1 MTTTTER
8 AKARTARKTPVP
20 TPESGPKV
28 DKVKPKAKVKPKPK
42 PKPVL
47 KVEPKPASRPVSRS
61 RAPFVLLVI
70 GLLGGALVC
79 LLILNT
85 VLARDAYTMTELK
98 TSNNQLNQQAQE
110 LAKQNAQMAAPKSI
124 AQMARSMGM
133 VQPNQPAFVDLSNGR
148 VTGSTLRPVPS
159 AAAAAA
165 AAARVVG
172 VPGAIVPGDG
182 IPGWTG
188 ALPETKPAEA
198 P

>member
-8 AKARTARKTPVP
+8 AKSRTARKTPVP
-20 TPESGPKV
+20 TPESDPKV
-28 DKVKPKAKVKPKPK
+28 DKVKAKVKPKPKPK

-47 KVEPKPASRPVSRS
+47 KVEPKPVSRPVSRS

-98 TSNNQLNQQAQE
+98 TSNNRLHQQAQE

-133 VQPNQPAFVDLSNGR
+133 VQPNQPAFVDLTNGR
-148 VTGSTLRPVPS
+148 VTGGTVRPVPT

>member
-1 MTTTTER
+1 
-8 AKARTARKTPVP
+8 V
-20 TPESGPKV
+20 
-28 DKVKPKAKVKPKPK
+28 
-42 PKPVL
+42 
-47 KVEPKPASRPVSRS
+47 
-61 RAPFVLLVI
+61 
-70 GLLGGALVC
+70 VC

-98 TSNNQLNQQAQE
+98 TGNNRLNQQAQE
-110 LAKQNAQMAAPKSI
+110 LAKQNAQMAAPASI

-133 VQPNQPAFVDLSNGR
+133 VQPNQPAFVDLTNGR
-148 VTGSTLRPVPS
+148 VTGDTLRPVPS

-188 ALPETKPAEA
+188 AVPETKPAGT

>member
-20 TPESGPKV
+20 TPESEP
-28 DKVKPKAKVKPKPK
+28 KPKAKVKAKPK

-47 KVEPKPASRPVSRS
+47 KVEPKPVARPVSRS

-98 TSNNQLNQQAQE
+98 TSNNRLNQQAQE
-110 LAKQNAQMAAPKSI
+110 LAKQN

-133 VQPNQPAFVDLSNGR
+133 VQPNQPAFVDLTNGR
-148 VTGSTLRPVPS
+148 VTGGTLRPVPS

-188 ALPETKPAEA
+188 AVPETKPAETKPA
-198 P
+198 ETKPAGTP